1 MRGRLLV
8 ITALVAVALGV
19 ASEARGAP
27 IVTHFTRTLDI
38 SGGRVTCSS
47 ETLVLQGTVTIS
59 GRTVFYPGRLLF
71 EHFVD
76 MTDGTAVGESSGT
89 VYRIK
94 GVQTNKFGGT
104 VRSASVDKEV
114 VTFLAVPVDGGKP
127 LSFHMIEIFIF
138 NPGGELVNFKFDQR
152 GECV

>member
-1 MRGRLLV
+1 MKGVVMRGRLLV

-76 MTDGTAVGESSGT
+76 MTRRDGS
-89 VYRIK
+89 
-94 GVQTNKFGGT
+94 
-104 VRSASVDKEV
+104 
-114 VTFLAVPVDGGKP
+114 
-127 LSFHMIEIFIF
+127 
-138 NPGGELVNFKFDQR
+138 R
-152 GECV
+152 GILRDRLPD